1 MSWVWPD
8 HSILGHLM
16 RKLLIVF
23 LAFCFFSINYNIL
36 PVQAQAASEQVRIS
50 EITVSGN
57 RRVAV
62 GTVLSYL
69 PVQIGDVVSQG
80 ELSQSL
86 ERLFATNLFKDIKLD
101 LNGSVLIVTIVEN
114 PIINRVNI
122 EGNDVISDKKL
133 LEVIDVQPRR
143 IYNRQL
149 ALDSA
154 GKLLEVYQAGGRFAA
169 AVEPK
174 IIELDENRIDLV
186 FEVDEGPLIKINSIV
201 FSGNQK
207 FSDRA
212 LSQAIVS
219 REKRWW
225 AFLTPNDKFDEGRL
239 DYDVRLLRQ
248 YYLSRGYADINVS
261 RARGGLL
268 PDRSGFAITFLIDE
282 GVRYK
287 VSNISISSEIASV
300 DLDSLKSFMAFG
312 DDNWYDVR
320 RLEQGLL
327 DISNQLG
334 NLGYS
339 FVDVMPEIITDPTTG
354 MLDIVIKIGPARR
367 NYIERIEFVDN
378 TRTLDSV
385 IRRRFELVEGDAFNQ
400 LKLDRSVRNV
410 RNLGYFSKVDVEN
423 IRGSSADQT
432 ITRDT
437 VQEQSTG
444 DFSVGVGYSS
454 LDKTSLTL
462 GINERNFL
470 GTGRRASASISTSD
484 TRTDFIFGLTQ
495 PYLFDRDLTGSID
508 VFKAKSTAN
517 NTSANRTGFDL
528 GARFDAANDVYHRV
542 TYGISTSKITNTSTS
557 ATSVTGESGKSLLKS
572 AVGYTIG
579 KDTRDNRF
587 DPSEGFFVEI
597 AETFSGIGG
606 DVNFL
611 RSNLRGGYY
620 KPYLFKSLV
629 VGVKGRLGH
638 ISGLGDDVTQS
649 ERFFLGGRDV
659 RGFDS
664 NGIGPRDT
672 GSAGAVG
679 GNNIYSGS
687 LEIVSNLGLN
697 KDAGVRWTVFS
708 DFGSVWSTD
717 FPSGVTKPDEE
728 AMRSSLGFGILWNTV
743 IGPLSF
749 YWAKPLADQSHDNTK
764 TFQFSIGTRL

>member
-1 MSWVWPD
+1 
-8 HSILGHLM
+8 M
-16 RKLLIVF
+16 RKLSIAF
-23 LAFCFFSINYNIL
+23 IAFCIFSFYYNVM
-36 PVQAQAASEQVRIS
+36 PVQAQATTEQVRIS
-50 EITVSGN
+50 GIKVTGN
-57 RRVAV
+57 RRVAE

-80 ELSQSL
+80 GLSQSL
-86 ERLFATNLFKDIKLD
+86 ERLYATNLFKDIKLD
-101 LNGSVLIVTIVEN
+101 IDGSVLTVTIVEN

-122 EGNDVISDKKL
+122 EGNDVITDDRL

-143 IYNRQL
+143 VYNRQV
-149 ALDSA
+149 ALDA
-154 GKLLEVYQAGGRFAA
+154 AAKLLDVYRAGGRFAA
-169 AVEPK
+169 VVEPK
-174 IIELDENRIDLV
+174 IIELDENRVDLV

-201 FSGNQK
+201 FSGNQN

-225 AFLTPNDKFDEGRL
+225 AFLTPNDKYDEGRL

-287 VSNISISSEIASV
+287 VNNINMTSEIENI
-300 DLDSLKSFMAFG
+300 DLDSLKSLMAFG

-334 NLGYS
+334 AFGYA
-339 FVDVMPEIITDPTTG
+339 FVDVTPEIKTDPATG
-354 MLDIVIKIGPARR
+354 MLDIAVNIGQSRR
-367 NYIERIEFVDN
+367 NFVERIEFVDN

-385 IRRRFELVEGDAFNQ
+385 IRREFELVEGDAFNQ

-410 RNLGYFSKVDVEN
+410 RNLGYFSKVDVQN

-432 ITRDT
+432 ITRVT
-437 VQEQSTG
+437 VEEQSTG
-444 DFSVGVGYSS
+444 DFSIGVGYSS

-484 TRTDFIFGLTQ
+484 TQTDFVFGLSQ
-495 PYLFDRDLTGSID
+495 PYLFGRDLTGSID
-508 VFKAKSTAN
+508 VFKTKSSAN
-517 NTSANRTGFDL
+517 NTSTNRTGFDL
-528 GARFDAANDVYHRV
+528 GARFNAANDVYHRV
-542 TYGISTSKITNTSTS
+542 TYGISTSKITNTATS
-557 ATSVTGESGKSLLKS
+557 ATSVTGENGKSLLKS
-572 AVGYTIG
+572 AVSYTIG

-587 DPSEGFFVEI
+587 DPTEGFFTEI
-597 AETFSGIGG
+597 SETLSGVGG

-629 VGVKGRLGH
+629 FGVKGRLGH

-672 GSAGAVG
+672 GSGGAVG
-679 GNNIYSGS
+679 GNNIYSGTV
-687 LEIVSNLGLN
+687 EIVSNLGVT
-697 KDAGVRWTVFS
+697 KDAGLRWTVFS
-708 DFGSVWSTD
+708 DFGSVWATD
-717 FPSGVTKPDEE
+717 FPSGVTKPDEQ

-749 YWAKPLADQSHDNTK
+749 YWAKPLAEQSHDNTK

>member
-1 MSWVWPD
+1 
-8 HSILGHLM
+8 M
-16 RKLLIVF
+16 RKLSIAF
-23 LAFCFFSINYNIL
+23 IAFCIFSFYYNVM
-36 PVQAQAASEQVRIS
+36 PVQAQATTEQVRIS
-50 EITVSGN
+50 GIKVTGN
-57 RRVAV
+57 RRVAE

-80 ELSQSL
+80 GLSQSL
-86 ERLFATNLFKDIKLD
+86 ERLYATNLFKDIKLHID
-101 LNGSVLIVTIVEN
+101 GSVLTVTIVEN

-122 EGNDVISDKKL
+122 EGNDVITDERL

-143 IYNRQL
+143 VYNRQV
-149 ALDSA
+149 ALDA
-154 GKLLEVYQAGGRFAA
+154 AAKLLDVYRAGGRFAA
-169 AVEPK
+169 VVEPK
-174 IIELDENRIDLV
+174 IIELDENRVDLV

-201 FSGNQK
+201 FSGNQN

-225 AFLTPNDKFDEGRL
+225 AFLTPNDKYDEGRL

-287 VSNISISSEIASV
+287 VNNINMTSEIENI
-300 DLDSLKSFMAFG
+300 DLDSLKSLMAFG
-312 DDNWYDVR
+312 NDNWYDVR

-334 NLGYS
+334 AFGYA
-339 FVDVMPEIITDPTTG
+339 FVDVTPEIKTDHTTG
-354 MLDIVIKIGPARR
+354 ILDIAVNIGHSRR
-367 NYIERIEFVDN
+367 NFVERIEFVDN

-385 IRRRFELVEGDAFNQ
+385 IRREFELVEGDAFNQ

-410 RNLGYFSKVDVEN
+410 RNLGYFSKVDVQN

-432 ITRDT
+432 IARVT
-437 VQEQSTG
+437 VEEQSTG
-444 DFSVGVGYSS
+444 DFSIGVGYSS

-484 TRTDFIFGLTQ
+484 TQTDFVFGLTQ
-495 PYLFDRDLTGSID
+495 PYLFGRDLTGSID
-508 VFKAKSTAN
+508 VFKTKSSAN
-517 NTSANRTGFDL
+517 NTSTNRTGFDL
-528 GARFDAANDVYHRV
+528 GARFNAANDVYHRV

-557 ATSVTGESGKSLLKS
+557 ATSVTGENGKSLLKS
-572 AVGYTIG
+572 AVSYTIG

-587 DPSEGFFVEI
+587 DPTEGFFTEI
-597 AETFSGIGG
+597 SETLSGVGG

-629 VGVKGRLGH
+629 FGVKGRLGH

-672 GSAGAVG
+672 GSGGAVG
-679 GNNIYSGS
+679 GNNIYSGTV
-687 LEIVSNLGLN
+687 EIVSNLGVT
-697 KDAGVRWTVFS
+697 KDAGLRWTVFS
-708 DFGSVWSTD
+708 DFGSVWATD
-717 FPSGVTKPDEE
+717 FPSGVTKPDEQ

-749 YWAKPLADQSHDNTK
+749 YWAKPLAEQSHDNTK

>member
-1 MSWVWPD
+1 
-8 HSILGHLM
+8 M
-16 RKLLIVF
+16 RKLSI
-23 LAFCFFSINYNIL
+23 AFIALFIFSIYYNAL
-36 PVQAQAASEQVRIS
+36 PAHAQDATEQVRIS
-50 EITVSGN
+50 AIKVSGN
-57 RRVAV
+57 RRVAE

-80 ELSQSL
+80 GLSQSL

-101 LNGSVLIVTIVEN
+101 FDGSVLTVTIVEN

-122 EGNDVISDKKL
+122 EGNDVISDERL

-143 IYNRQL
+143 VYNRQL
-149 ALDSA
+149 ALDASA
-154 GKLLEVYQAGGRFAA
+154 KLLDVYRAGGRFAA
-169 AVEPK
+169 VVEPK
-174 IIELDENRIDLV
+174 IIELSDNRVDLV
-186 FEVDEGPLIKINSIV
+186 FEVDEGPLIKITSIV
-201 FSGNQK
+201 FSGNEN
-207 FSDRA
+207 FTDRA
-212 LSQAIVS
+212 LRQAIVS

-225 AFLTPNDKFDEGRL
+225 AFLTPDDKYDEGRL

-248 YYLSRGYADINVS
+248 YYLSRGYADINIS

-268 PDRSGFAITFLIDE
+268 PDRSGFVITFLIDE

-287 VSNISISSEIASV
+287 VNNIKVTSEIENI
-300 DLDSLKSFMAFG
+300 DLDALKNLMTFG
-312 DDNWYDVR
+312 DDSWYDVR

-334 NLGYS
+334 VFGYA
-339 FVDVMPEIITDPTTG
+339 FVDVTPEIKTDPATG
-354 MLDIVIKIGPARR
+354 MLDVAINIGQARR
-367 NYIERIEFVDN
+367 NFVERIEFVDN

-385 IRRRFELVEGDAFNQ
+385 IRREFELVEGDAFNQ

-410 RNLGYFSKVDVEN
+410 RNLGYFSKVDVQN

-432 ITRDT
+432 ITRVT
-437 VQEQSTG
+437 VEEQSTG
-444 DFSVGVGYSS
+444 DFSIGVGYSS

-484 TRTDFIFGLTQ
+484 TQTDFVLGLTQ
-495 PYLFDRDLTGSID
+495 PYLFGRDLTGSLD

-517 NTSANRTGFDL
+517 NTSTNRTGFDL
-528 GARFDAANDVYHRV
+528 GARFNAANDVYHRI
-542 TYGISTSKITNTSTS
+542 TYGISSSKISNTSTT
-557 ATSVTGESGKSLLKS
+557 ATSVTGENGKSLLKS

-579 KDTRDNRF
+579 RDTRDSRF
-587 DPSEGFFVEI
+587 DPTEGFFTEI
-597 AETFSGIGG
+597 SETFSGVGG

-629 VGVKGRLGH
+629 LGVKGRVGH

-659 RGFDS
+659 RGFDL

-672 GSAGAVG
+672 GSGGAVG
-679 GNNIYSGS
+679 GNNIYSGTI
-687 LEIVSNLGLN
+687 EVVSNLGVT

-708 DFGSVWSTD
+708 DFGSVWATD
-717 FPSGVTKPDEE
+717 FPSGVTKPDDET
-728 AMRSSLGFGILWNTV
+728 MRSSLGFGILWNTV

-749 YWAKPLADQSHDNTK
+749 YWAKPLAEQSHDNTK

>member
-1 MSWVWPD
+1 M
-8 HSILGHLM
+8 HKLSIA
-16 RKLLIVF
+16 LI
-23 LAFCFFSINYNIL
+23 AFFIFNLNYNVI
-36 PVQAQAASEQVRIS
+36 PVHAQAVTEQIRIS
-50 EITVSGN
+50 GIKVVGT
-57 RRVAV
+57 RRVAE

-80 ELSQSL
+80 GLNQSL

-101 LNGSVLIVTIVEN
+101 LDGSVLNVIIIEN

-122 EGNDVISDKKL
+122 EGNDVITDERL

-143 IYNRQL
+143 IYNRQV
-149 ALDSA
+149 ALDASA
-154 GKLLEVYQAGGRFAA
+154 KLLDVYRAGGRFAA
-169 AVEPK
+169 VVEPK
-174 IIELDENRIDLV
+174 IIELDENRVDLV

-201 FSGNQK
+201 FSGNQN

-212 LSQAIVS
+212 LRQAIAS
-219 REKRWW
+219 REQRWW
-225 AFLTPNDKFDEGRL
+225 AFLTPDDKYDEGRL

-248 YYLSRGYADINVS
+248 YYLSRGYADIDVS

-268 PDRSGFAITFLIDE
+268 PDRSGFAITFLIEE
-282 GVRYK
+282 GARYK
-287 VSNISISSEIASV
+287 VNKIDITSEIENI
-300 DLDSLKSFMAFG
+300 DLDSLKSLMTFG
-312 DDNWYDVR
+312 DDEWYDVR

-334 NLGYS
+334 AFGYA
-339 FVDVMPEIITDPTTG
+339 FVDVTPQIKTDASTG
-354 MLDIVIKIGPARR
+354 MLDITINIGQARR
-367 NYIERIEFVDN
+367 NFIERIEFVDN

-385 IRRRFELVEGDAFNQ
+385 IRREFELVEGDAFNQ

-410 RNLGYFSKVDVEN
+410 RNLGYFSKVDVQN
-423 IRGSSADQT
+423 IRGSSIDQT
-432 ITRDT
+432 VTRIT

-444 DFSVGVGYSS
+444 DFSIGVGYSS

-484 TRTDFIFGLTQ
+484 TQTDFVFGLTQ
-495 PYLFDRDLTGSID
+495 PYLFGRDLTGSID
-508 VFKAKSTAN
+508 VFRAKSTAN
-517 NTSANRTGFDL
+517 NTTANRTGFDL
-528 GARFDAANDVYHRV
+528 GARFEAADDVYHRV

-557 ATSVTGESGKSLLKS
+557 ATSVTGENGKSLLKS
-572 AVGYTIG
+572 AVSYTIG
-579 KDTRDNRF
+579 RDTRDNRF
-587 DPSEGFFVEI
+587 DPTEGFFTEI
-597 AETFSGIGG
+597 SETFSGVGG

-629 VGVKGRLGH
+629 LGVKGRLGH

-672 GSAGAVG
+672 GSSSAVG
-679 GNNIYSGS
+679 GNKIYSGTV
-687 LEIVSNLGLN
+687 EIVSNLGVT
-697 KDAGVRWTVFS
+697 KDAGLRWTVFS
-708 DFGSVWSTD
+708 DFGSVWATD
-717 FPSGVTKPDEE
+717 FPSGVTKPDEK
-728 AMRSSLGFGILWNTV
+728 AMRSSLGLGILWNTV

-749 YWAKPLADQSHDNTK
+749 YWAKPLAEQSHDNTK

>member
-1 MSWVWPD
+1 MRNL
-8 HSILGHLM
+8 SIAF
-16 RKLLIVF
+16 I
-23 LAFCFFSINYNIL
+23 AFCIVSIYYNVM
-36 PVQAQAASEQVRIS
+36 PVQAQATTEQVRIS
-50 EITVSGN
+50 GIKVTGN
-57 RRVAV
+57 RRVAE

-80 ELSQSL
+80 GLSQSL
-86 ERLFATNLFKDIKLD
+86 ERLYATNLFKDIKLD
-101 LNGSVLIVTIVEN
+101 IDGSVLTVTIVEN

-122 EGNDVISDKKL
+122 EGNDVITDERL

-143 IYNRQL
+143 VYNRQV
-149 ALDSA
+149 ALDA
-154 GKLLEVYQAGGRFAA
+154 AAKLLDVYRAGGRFAA
-169 AVEPK
+169 VVEPK
-174 IIELDENRIDLV
+174 IIELDENRVDLV

-201 FSGNQK
+201 FSGNQN

-225 AFLTPNDKFDEGRL
+225 AFLTPNDKYDEGRL

-287 VSNISISSEIASV
+287 VNNINMTSEIENI
-300 DLDSLKSFMAFG
+300 DLDSLKSLMAFG
-312 DDNWYDVR
+312 NDNWYDVR

-334 NLGYS
+334 AFGYA
-339 FVDVMPEIITDPTTG
+339 FVDVTPEIKTDPATG
-354 MLDIVIKIGPARR
+354 MLDIAVNIGQSRR
-367 NYIERIEFVDN
+367 NFVERIEFVDN

-385 IRRRFELVEGDAFNQ
+385 IRREFELVEGDAFNQ

-410 RNLGYFSKVDVEN
+410 RNLGYFSKVDVQN

-432 ITRDT
+432 ITRVT
-437 VQEQSTG
+437 VEEQSTG
-444 DFSVGVGYSS
+444 DFSIGVGYSS

-484 TRTDFIFGLTQ
+484 TQTDFVFGLTQ
-495 PYLFDRDLTGSID
+495 PYLFGRDLTGSID
-508 VFKAKSTAN
+508 VFKTKSSAN
-517 NTSANRTGFDL
+517 NTSTNRTGFDL
-528 GARFDAANDVYHRV
+528 GARFNAANDVYHRV

-557 ATSVTGESGKSLLKS
+557 ATSVTGENGKSLLKS
-572 AVGYTIG
+572 AVSYTIG

-587 DPSEGFFVEI
+587 DPTEGFFTEI
-597 AETFSGIGG
+597 SETLSGVGG

-611 RSNLRGGYY
+611 RSNFRGGYY

-629 VGVKGRLGH
+629 FGVKGRLGH

-649 ERFFLGGRDV
+649 ERFFLGGRNV

-672 GSAGAVG
+672 GSGGAVG
-679 GNNIYSGS
+679 GNNIYSGTV
-687 LEIVSNLGLN
+687 EIVSNLGVT
-697 KDAGVRWTVFS
+697 KDAGLRWTVFS
-708 DFGSVWSTD
+708 DFGSVWATD
-717 FPSGVTKPDEE
+717 FPSGVTKPDEQ

-749 YWAKPLADQSHDNTK
+749 YWAKPLAEQSHDNTK

>member
-1 MSWVWPD
+1 
-8 HSILGHLM
+8 M
-16 RKLLIVF
+16 RKLSIAF
-23 LAFCFFSINYNIL
+23 IAFCIFSFYYNL
-36 PVQAQAASEQVRIS
+36 MPVQALATTEQVRIS
-50 EITVSGN
+50 GIKVTGN
-57 RRVAV
+57 RRVAE

-80 ELSQSL
+80 GLSQSL
-86 ERLFATNLFKDIKLD
+86 ERLYATNLFKDIKLD
-101 LNGSVLIVTIVEN
+101 IDGSVLTVTIVEN

-122 EGNDVISDKKL
+122 EGNDVITDDRL

-143 IYNRQL
+143 VYNRQV
-149 ALDSA
+149 ALDA
-154 GKLLEVYQAGGRFAA
+154 AAKLLDVYRAGGRFAA
-169 AVEPK
+169 VVEPK
-174 IIELDENRIDLV
+174 IIELDENRVDLV

-201 FSGNQK
+201 FSGNQN

-225 AFLTPNDKFDEGRL
+225 AFLTPNDKYDEGRL

-268 PDRSGFAITFLIDE
+268 PDHSGFAITFLIDE

-287 VSNISISSEIASV
+287 VNNINMTSEIENI
-300 DLDSLKSFMAFG
+300 DLDSLKSLMAFG
-312 DDNWYDVR
+312 NDNWYDVR

-334 NLGYS
+334 AFGYA
-339 FVDVMPEIITDPTTG
+339 FVDVTPEIKTDPATG
-354 MLDIVIKIGPARR
+354 MLDIAVSIGQSRQ
-367 NYIERIEFVDN
+367 NFVERIEFVDN

-385 IRRRFELVEGDAFNQ
+385 IRREFELVEGDAFNQ

-410 RNLGYFSKVDVEN
+410 RNLGYFSKVDVQN

-432 ITRDT
+432 ITRVT
-437 VQEQSTG
+437 VEEQSTG
-444 DFSVGVGYSS
+444 DFSIGVGYSS

-484 TRTDFIFGLTQ
+484 TQTDFVFGLSQ
-495 PYLFDRDLTGSID
+495 PYLFGRDLTGSID
-508 VFKAKSTAN
+508 VFKTKSSAN
-517 NTSANRTGFDL
+517 NTSTNRTGFDL
-528 GARFDAANDVYHRV
+528 GARFNAANDVYHRV

-557 ATSVTGESGKSLLKS
+557 ATSVTGENGKSLLKS
-572 AVGYTIG
+572 AVSYTIG

-587 DPSEGFFVEI
+587 DPTEGFFTEI
-597 AETFSGIGG
+597 SETLSGVGG

-611 RSNLRGGYY
+611 RSNFRGGYY

-629 VGVKGRLGH
+629 FGVKGRLGH

-649 ERFFLGGRDV
+649 ERFFLGGRDI

-672 GSAGAVG
+672 GSGGAVG
-679 GNNIYSGS
+679 GNNIYSGTV
-687 LEIVSNLGLN
+687 EIVSNLGVT
-697 KDAGVRWTVFS
+697 KDAGLRWTVFS
-708 DFGSVWSTD
+708 DFGSVWATD
-717 FPSGVTKPDEE
+717 FPSGVTKPDEQ

-749 YWAKPLADQSHDNTK
+749 YWAKPLAEQSHDNTK

>member
-1 MSWVWPD
+1 MRNL
-8 HSILGHLM
+8 SIAF
-16 RKLLIVF
+16 I
-23 LAFCFFSINYNIL
+23 AFCIFSFYYSL
-36 PVQAQAASEQVRIS
+36 MPVQAQATTEQVRIS
-50 EITVSGN
+50 GIKVTGN
-57 RRVAV
+57 RRVAE

-80 ELSQSL
+80 GLSQSL
-86 ERLFATNLFKDIKLD
+86 ERLYATNLFKDIKLD
-101 LNGSVLIVTIVEN
+101 IDGSVLTVTIVEN

-122 EGNDVISDKKL
+122 EGNDVITDERL

-143 IYNRQL
+143 VYNRQV
-149 ALDSA
+149 ALDA
-154 GKLLEVYQAGGRFAA
+154 AAKLLDVYRAGGRFAA
-169 AVEPK
+169 VVEPK
-174 IIELDENRIDLV
+174 IIELDENRVDLV
-186 FEVDEGPLIKINSIV
+186 FEVDEGPLIKISSIV
-201 FSGNQK
+201 FSGNQN

-225 AFLTPNDKFDEGRL
+225 AFLTPNDKYDEGRL

-287 VSNISISSEIASV
+287 VNNINMTSEIENI
-300 DLDSLKSFMAFG
+300 DLDSLKSLMAFG
-312 DDNWYDVR
+312 NDNWYDVR

-334 NLGYS
+334 AFGYA
-339 FVDVMPEIITDPTTG
+339 FVDVTPEIKTDPATG
-354 MLDIVIKIGPARR
+354 MLDIAVNIGQSRR
-367 NYIERIEFVDN
+367 NFVERIEFVDN

-385 IRRRFELVEGDAFNQ
+385 IRREFELVEGDAFNQ

-410 RNLGYFSKVDVEN
+410 RNLGYFSKVDVQN

-432 ITRDT
+432 ITRVT
-437 VQEQSTG
+437 VEEQSTG
-444 DFSVGVGYSS
+444 DLSIGVGYSS

-484 TRTDFIFGLTQ
+484 TQTDFVFGLTQ
-495 PYLFDRDLTGSID
+495 PYLFGRDLTGSID
-508 VFKAKSTAN
+508 VFKTKSSAN
-517 NTSANRTGFDL
+517 NTSTNRTGFDL
-528 GARFDAANDVYHRV
+528 GARFNAANDVYHRV

-557 ATSVTGESGKSLLKS
+557 ATSVTGENGKSLLKS
-572 AVGYTIG
+572 AVSYTIG
-579 KDTRDNRF
+579 KDKRDNRF
-587 DPSEGFFVEI
+587 DPTEGFFTEI
-597 AETFSGIGG
+597 SETLSGVGG

-611 RSNLRGGYY
+611 RSNFRGGYY

-629 VGVKGRLGH
+629 FGVKGRLGH

-672 GSAGAVG
+672 GSGGAVG
-679 GNNIYSGS
+679 GNNIYSGTV
-687 LEIVSNLGLN
+687 EIVSNLGVT
-697 KDAGVRWTVFS
+697 KDAGLRWTVFS
-708 DFGSVWSTD
+708 DFGSVWATD
-717 FPSGVTKPDEE
+717 FPSGVTKPDEQ

-749 YWAKPLADQSHDNTK
+749 YWAKPLAEQSHDNTK

>member
-1 MSWVWPD
+1 MRNL
-8 HSILGHLM
+8 SIAF
-16 RKLLIVF
+16 I
-23 LAFCFFSINYNIL
+23 AFCILSFYYNVM
-36 PVQAQAASEQVRIS
+36 PVQAQATTEQVRIS
-50 EITVSGN
+50 GIKVTGN
-57 RRVAV
+57 RRVAE

-80 ELSQSL
+80 GLSQSL
-86 ERLFATNLFKDIKLD
+86 ERLYATNLFKDIKLD
-101 LNGSVLIVTIVEN
+101 IDGSVLTVTIVEN

-122 EGNDVISDKKL
+122 EGNDVITDERL

-143 IYNRQL
+143 VYNRQV
-149 ALDSA
+149 ALDA
-154 GKLLEVYQAGGRFAA
+154 AAKLLDVYRAGGRFAA
-169 AVEPK
+169 VVEPK
-174 IIELDENRIDLV
+174 IIELDENRVDLV
-186 FEVDEGPLIKINSIV
+186 FEIDEGPLIKINSIV
-201 FSGNQK
+201 FSGNQN

-225 AFLTPNDKFDEGRL
+225 AFLTPNDKYDEGRL

-287 VSNISISSEIASV
+287 VNNINMTSEIENI
-300 DLDSLKSFMAFG
+300 DLDSLKSLMAFG
-312 DDNWYDVR
+312 NDNWYDVR

-334 NLGYS
+334 AFGYA
-339 FVDVMPEIITDPTTG
+339 FVDVTPEIKTDPATG
-354 MLDIVIKIGPARR
+354 MLDIAVNIGQSRR
-367 NYIERIEFVDN
+367 NFVERIEFVDN

-385 IRRRFELVEGDAFNQ
+385 IRREFELVEGDAFNQ

-410 RNLGYFSKVDVEN
+410 RNLGYFSKVDVQN

-432 ITRDT
+432 ITRVT
-437 VQEQSTG
+437 VEEQSTG
-444 DFSVGVGYSS
+444 DFSIGVGYSS

-484 TRTDFIFGLTQ
+484 TQTDFVFGLTQ
-495 PYLFDRDLTGSID
+495 PYLFGRDLTGNID
-508 VFKAKSTAN
+508 VFKTKSSAN
-517 NTSANRTGFDL
+517 NTSTNRTGFDL
-528 GARFDAANDVYHRV
+528 GARFNAANDVYHRV

-557 ATSVTGESGKSLLKS
+557 ATSVTGENGKSLLKS
-572 AVGYTIG
+572 AVSYTIG

-587 DPSEGFFVEI
+587 DPTEGFFTEI
-597 AETFSGIGG
+597 SETLSGVGG

-611 RSNLRGGYY
+611 RSNFRGGYY

-629 VGVKGRLGH
+629 FGVKGRLGH

-672 GSAGAVG
+672 GSGGAVG
-679 GNNIYSGS
+679 GNNIYSGTV
-687 LEIVSNLGLN
+687 EIVSNLGVT
-697 KDAGVRWTVFS
+697 KDAGLRWTVFS
-708 DFGSVWSTD
+708 DFGSVWATD

-749 YWAKPLADQSHDNTK
+749 YWAKPLAEQSHDNTK

>member
-1 MSWVWPD
+1 MRNL
-8 HSILGHLM
+8 SI
-16 RKLLIVF
+16 
-23 LAFCFFSINYNIL
+23 AFIASCIFSFYYNVM
-36 PVQAQAASEQVRIS
+36 PVQAQATTEQVRIS
-50 EITVSGN
+50 GIKVTGN
-57 RRVAV
+57 RRVAE

-80 ELSQSL
+80 GLSQSL
-86 ERLFATNLFKDIKLD
+86 ERLYATNLFKDIKLD
-101 LNGSVLIVTIVEN
+101 IDGSVLTVTIVEN

-122 EGNDVISDKKL
+122 EGNDVITDERL

-143 IYNRQL
+143 VYNRQV
-149 ALDSA
+149 ALDA
-154 GKLLEVYQAGGRFAA
+154 AAKLLDVYRAGGRFAA
-169 AVEPK
+169 VVEPK
-174 IIELDENRIDLV
+174 IIELDENRVDLV

-201 FSGNQK
+201 FSGNQN

-225 AFLTPNDKFDEGRL
+225 AFLTPNDKYDEGRL

-287 VSNISISSEIASV
+287 VNNINMTSEIENI
-300 DLDSLKSFMAFG
+300 DLDSLKSLMAFG
-312 DDNWYDVR
+312 NDNWYDVR

-334 NLGYS
+334 AFGYA
-339 FVDVMPEIITDPTTG
+339 FVDVTPEIKTDPATG
-354 MLDIVIKIGPARR
+354 MLDIAVNIGQSRR
-367 NYIERIEFVDN
+367 NFVERIEFVDN

-385 IRRRFELVEGDAFNQ
+385 IRREFELVEGDAFNQ

-410 RNLGYFSKVDVEN
+410 RNLGYFSKVDVQN

-432 ITRDT
+432 ITRVT
-437 VQEQSTG
+437 VEEQSTG
-444 DFSVGVGYSS
+444 DFSIGVGYSS

-484 TRTDFIFGLTQ
+484 TQTDFVFGLTQ
-495 PYLFDRDLTGSID
+495 PYLFGRDLTGSID
-508 VFKAKSTAN
+508 VFKTKSSAN
-517 NTSANRTGFDL
+517 NTSTNRTGFDL
-528 GARFDAANDVYHRV
+528 GARFNAANDVYHRV

-557 ATSVTGESGKSLLKS
+557 ATSVTGENGKSLLKS
-572 AVGYTIG
+572 AVSYTIG

-587 DPSEGFFVEI
+587 DPTEGFFTEI
-597 AETFSGIGG
+597 SETLSGVGG

-611 RSNLRGGYY
+611 RSNFRGGYY

-629 VGVKGRLGH
+629 FGVKGRLGH

-672 GSAGAVG
+672 GSGGAVG
-679 GNNIYSGS
+679 GNNIYSGTV
-687 LEIVSNLGLN
+687 EIVSNLGVT
-697 KDAGVRWTVFS
+697 KDAGLRWTVFS
-708 DFGSVWSTD
+708 DFGSVWATD
-717 FPSGVTKPDEE
+717 FPSGVTKPDEQ

-749 YWAKPLADQSHDNTK
+749 YWAKPLAEQSHDNTK

>member
-1 MSWVWPD
+1 
-8 HSILGHLM
+8 M
-16 RKLLIVF
+16 RKLSIAF
-23 LAFCFFSINYNIL
+23 IAFCIFSIYYNVM
-36 PVQAQAASEQVRIS
+36 PVQAQATTEQVRITG
-50 EITVSGN
+50 INVTGN
-57 RRVAV
+57 RRVAE

-80 ELSQSL
+80 GLSQSL

-101 LNGSVLIVTIVEN
+101 LDGSVLTVTIVEN

-122 EGNDVISDKKL
+122 EGNDVITDERL
-133 LEVIDVQPRR
+133 LEIIDLQPRR
-143 IYNRQL
+143 IYNRQV
-149 ALDSA
+149 ALDA
-154 GKLLEVYQAGGRFAA
+154 AAKLLDVYRASGRFAA
-169 AVEPK
+169 VVEPK
-174 IIELDENRIDLV
+174 IIELDENRVDLV

-201 FSGNQK
+201 FSGNQN

-212 LSQAIVS
+212 LGQAIVS
-219 REKRWW
+219 REQRWW
-225 AFLTPNDKFDEGRL
+225 AFLTPNDKYDEGRL

-287 VSNISISSEIASV
+287 VNNIDMTSEIENI
-300 DLDSLKSFMAFG
+300 DLGSLKSLMTFG

-334 NLGYS
+334 VFGYA
-339 FVDVMPEIITDPTTG
+339 FVDVTPEIKTDPATG
-354 MLDIVIKIGPARR
+354 TLDIAITIGQARR
-367 NYIERIEFVDN
+367 NFVERIEFIDN
-378 TRTLDSV
+378 TRTLDNV
-385 IRRRFELVEGDAFNQ
+385 IRREFELVEGDAFNQ

-410 RNLGYFSKVDVEN
+410 RNLGYFSKVDVQN
-423 IRGSSADQT
+423 IRGSDADQT
-432 ITRDT
+432 ITRVT
-437 VQEQSTG
+437 VEEQSTG
-444 DFSVGVGYSS
+444 DFSIGVGYSS

-484 TRTDFIFGLTQ
+484 TQTDFVFGLTQ
-495 PYLFDRDLTGSID
+495 PYLFGQDLTGSID
-508 VFKAKSTAN
+508 VFKNKSTAN
-517 NTSANRTGFDL
+517 NTSANRTGVDL
-528 GARFDAANDVYHRV
+528 GARFNAANDVYHSV

-557 ATSVTGESGKSLLKS
+557 ATSVTGENGKSLLKS
-572 AVGYTIG
+572 AVSYTIG
-579 KDTRDNRF
+579 RDTRDSRF
-587 DPSEGFFVEI
+587 DPTEGFFTEI
-597 AETFSGIGG
+597 SETFSGVGG

-629 VGVKGRLGH
+629 LGVKGRVGH

-672 GSAGAVG
+672 GSGGAVG
-679 GNNIYSGS
+679 GNNIYSGTV
-687 LEIVSNLGLN
+687 EVVSNLGVT

-708 DFGSVWSTD
+708 DFGSVWATD
-717 FPSGVTKPDEE
+717 FPSGVTKPDDKT
-728 AMRSSLGFGILWNTV
+728 MRSSLGFGILWNTV

-749 YWAKPLADQSHDNTK
+749 YWAKPLTEQSHDNTK
-764 TFQFSIGTRL
+764 TFLFSIGTRL

>member
-1 MSWVWPD
+1 
-8 HSILGHLM
+8 M
-16 RKLLIVF
+16 RKLSIAF
-23 LAFCFFSINYNIL
+23 IAFCIFSFYYNVM
-36 PVQAQAASEQVRIS
+36 PVQAQATTEQVRIS
-50 EITVSGN
+50 GIKVTGN
-57 RRVAV
+57 RRVAE

-80 ELSQSL
+80 GLSQSL
-86 ERLFATNLFKDIKLD
+86 ERLYATNLFKDIKLD
-101 LNGSVLIVTIVEN
+101 IDGSVLTVTIVEN

-122 EGNDVISDKKL
+122 EGNDVITDDRL

-143 IYNRQL
+143 VYNRQV
-149 ALDSA
+149 ALDA
-154 GKLLEVYQAGGRFAA
+154 AAKLLDVYRAGGRFAA
-169 AVEPK
+169 VVEPK
-174 IIELDENRIDLV
+174 IIELDENRVDLV

-201 FSGNQK
+201 FSGNQN

-212 LSQAIVS
+212 LGQAIVS
-219 REKRWW
+219 REQRWW
-225 AFLTPNDKFDEGRL
+225 AFLTPNDKYDEGRL

-287 VSNISISSEIASV
+287 VNNINMTSEIENI
-300 DLDSLKSFMAFG
+300 DLDSLKSLMAFG
-312 DDNWYDVR
+312 NDNWYDVR

-334 NLGYS
+334 AFGYA
-339 FVDVMPEIITDPTTG
+339 FVDVTPEIETDPATG
-354 MLDIVIKIGPARR
+354 MLDIAVNIGQSRR
-367 NYIERIEFVDN
+367 NFVERIEFVDN

-385 IRRRFELVEGDAFNQ
+385 IRREFELVEGDAFNQ

-410 RNLGYFSKVDVEN
+410 RNLGYFSKVDVQN

-432 ITRDT
+432 ITRVT
-437 VQEQSTG
+437 VEEQSTG
-444 DFSVGVGYSS
+444 DFSIGVGYSS

-484 TRTDFIFGLTQ
+484 TQTDFVFGLTQ
-495 PYLFDRDLTGSID
+495 PYLFGRDLTGSID
-508 VFKAKSTAN
+508 VFKTKSSAN
-517 NTSANRTGFDL
+517 NTSTNRTGFDL
-528 GARFDAANDVYHRV
+528 GARFNAANDVYHRV

-557 ATSVTGESGKSLLKS
+557 ATSVTGENGKSLLKS
-572 AVGYTIG
+572 AVSYTIG

-587 DPSEGFFVEI
+587 DPTEGFFTEI
-597 AETFSGIGG
+597 SETLSGVGG

-611 RSNLRGGYY
+611 RSNFRGGYY

-629 VGVKGRLGH
+629 FGVKGRLGH

-672 GSAGAVG
+672 GSGGAVG
-679 GNNIYSGS
+679 GNNIYSGTV
-687 LEIVSNLGLN
+687 EIVSNLGVT
-697 KDAGVRWTVFS
+697 KDAGLRWTVFS
-708 DFGSVWSTD
+708 DFGSVWATD
-717 FPSGVTKPDEE
+717 FPSGVTKPDEQ

-749 YWAKPLADQSHDNTK
+749 YWAKPLAEQSHDNTK

>member
-1 MSWVWPD
+1 
-8 HSILGHLM
+8 M
-16 RKLLIVF
+16 RKLSIAF
-23 LAFCFFSINYNIL
+23 IAFCIFSFYYNVM
-36 PVQAQAASEQVRIS
+36 PVQAQATTEQVRIS
-50 EITVSGN
+50 GIKVTGN
-57 RRVAV
+57 RRVAE

-80 ELSQSL
+80 GLSQSL
-86 ERLFATNLFKDIKLD
+86 ERLYATNLFKDIKLD
-101 LNGSVLIVTIVEN
+101 IDGSVLTVTIVEN

-122 EGNDVISDKKL
+122 EGNDVITDDRL

-143 IYNRQL
+143 VYNRQV
-149 ALDSA
+149 ALDA
-154 GKLLEVYQAGGRFAA
+154 AAKLLDVYRAGGRFAA
-169 AVEPK
+169 VVEPK
-174 IIELDENRIDLV
+174 IIELDENRVDLV

-201 FSGNQK
+201 FSGNQN

-225 AFLTPNDKFDEGRL
+225 AFLTPNDKYDEGRL

-287 VSNISISSEIASV
+287 VNNINMTSEIENI
-300 DLDSLKSFMAFG
+300 DLDSLKSLMAFG
-312 DDNWYDVR
+312 NDNWYDVR

-334 NLGYS
+334 AFGYA
-339 FVDVMPEIITDPTTG
+339 FVDVTPEIKTDPATG
-354 MLDIVIKIGPARR
+354 MLDIAVNIGQSRR
-367 NYIERIEFVDN
+367 NFVERIEFVDN

-385 IRRRFELVEGDAFNQ
+385 IRREFELVEGDAFNQ

-410 RNLGYFSKVDVEN
+410 RNLGYFSKVDVQN

-432 ITRDT
+432 ITRVT
-437 VQEQSTG
+437 VEEQSTG
-444 DFSVGVGYSS
+444 DFSIGVGYSS

-484 TRTDFIFGLTQ
+484 TQTDFVFGLTQ
-495 PYLFDRDLTGSID
+495 PYLFGRDLTGSID
-508 VFKAKSTAN
+508 VFKTKSSAN
-517 NTSANRTGFDL
+517 NTSTNRTGFDL
-528 GARFDAANDVYHRV
+528 GARFNAANDVYHRV
-542 TYGISTSKITNTSTS
+542 TYGISTSKITNTATT
-557 ATSVTGESGKSLLKS
+557 ATSVTGENGKSPLKS
-572 AVGYTIG
+572 AVSYTIG

-587 DPSEGFFVEI
+587 DPTEGFFTEI
-597 AETFSGIGG
+597 SETLSGVGG

-611 RSNLRGGYY
+611 RSNFRGGYY

-629 VGVKGRLGH
+629 FGVKGRLGH

-672 GSAGAVG
+672 GSGGAVG
-679 GNNIYSGS
+679 GNNIYSGTV
-687 LEIVSNLGLN
+687 EIVSNLGVT
-697 KDAGVRWTVFS
+697 KDAGLRWTVFS
-708 DFGSVWSTD
+708 DFGSVWATD
-717 FPSGVTKPDEE
+717 FPSGVKKPDEQ

-749 YWAKPLADQSHDNTK
+749 YWAKPLAEQSHDNTK

>member
-1 MSWVWPD
+1 MRNL
-8 HSILGHLM
+8 SIAF
-16 RKLLIVF
+16 I
-23 LAFCFFSINYNIL
+23 AFCIFSIYYNVM
-36 PVQAQAASEQVRIS
+36 PVQAQAATEQVRIS
-50 EITVSGN
+50 GIKVTGN
-57 RRVAV
+57 RRVAE

-80 ELSQSL
+80 GLSQSL
-86 ERLFATNLFKDIKLD
+86 ERLYATNLFKDIKLD
-101 LNGSVLIVTIVEN
+101 IDGSVLTVTIVEN

-122 EGNDVISDKKL
+122 EGNDVITDERL

-143 IYNRQL
+143 VYNRQV
-149 ALDSA
+149 ALDA
-154 GKLLEVYQAGGRFAA
+154 AAKLLDVYRAGGRFAA
-169 AVEPK
+169 VVEPK
-174 IIELDENRIDLV
+174 IIELDENRVDLV

-201 FSGNQK
+201 FSGNQN

-225 AFLTPNDKFDEGRL
+225 AFLTPNDKYDEGRL

-287 VSNISISSEIASV
+287 VNNINMTSEIENI
-300 DLDSLKSFMAFG
+300 DLDSLKSLMAFG
-312 DDNWYDVR
+312 NDNWYDVR

-334 NLGYS
+334 AFGYA
-339 FVDVMPEIITDPTTG
+339 FVDVTPEIKTDPATG
-354 MLDIVIKIGPARR
+354 MLDIAVNIGQSRR
-367 NYIERIEFVDN
+367 NFVERIEFVDN

-385 IRRRFELVEGDAFNQ
+385 IRREFELVEGDAFNQ

-410 RNLGYFSKVDVEN
+410 RNLGYFSKVDVQN

-432 ITRDT
+432 ITRVT
-437 VQEQSTG
+437 VEEQSTG
-444 DFSVGVGYSS
+444 DFSIGVGYSS

-484 TRTDFIFGLTQ
+484 TQTDFVFGLTQ
-495 PYLFDRDLTGSID
+495 PYLFGRDLTGSID
-508 VFKAKSTAN
+508 VFKTKSSAN
-517 NTSANRTGFDL
+517 NTSTNRTGFDL
-528 GARFDAANDVYHRV
+528 GARFNAANDVYHRV
-542 TYGISTSKITNTSTS
+542 TYGISTSKITNTATS
-557 ATSVTGESGKSLLKS
+557 ATSVTGENGKSLLKS
-572 AVGYTIG
+572 AVSYTIG

-587 DPSEGFFVEI
+587 DPTEGFFTEI
-597 AETFSGIGG
+597 SETLSGVGG

-611 RSNLRGGYY
+611 RSNFRGGYY

-629 VGVKGRLGH
+629 FGVKGRLGH

-672 GSAGAVG
+672 GSGGAVG
-679 GNNIYSGS
+679 GNNIYSGTV
-687 LEIVSNLGLN
+687 EIVSNLGVT
-697 KDAGVRWTVFS
+697 KDAGLRWTVFS
-708 DFGSVWSTD
+708 DFGSVWATD
-717 FPSGVTKPDEE
+717 FPSGVTKPDEQ

-749 YWAKPLADQSHDNTK
+749 YWAKPLAEQSHDNTK

>member
-1 MSWVWPD
+1 MRNL
-8 HSILGHLM
+8 SIAF
-16 RKLLIVF
+16 I
-23 LAFCFFSINYNIL
+23 AFCIFSIYYNVM
-36 PVQAQAASEQVRIS
+36 PVQAQATTEQVRIS
-50 EITVSGN
+50 GIKVTGN
-57 RRVAV
+57 RRVAE

-80 ELSQSL
+80 GLSQSL
-86 ERLFATNLFKDIKLD
+86 ERLYATNLFKDIKLD
-101 LNGSVLIVTIVEN
+101 IDGSVLTVTIVEN

-122 EGNDVISDKKL
+122 EGNDVITDERL

-143 IYNRQL
+143 VYNRQV
-149 ALDSA
+149 ALDA
-154 GKLLEVYQAGGRFAA
+154 AAKLLDVYRAGGRFAA
-169 AVEPK
+169 VVEPK
-174 IIELDENRIDLV
+174 IIELDENRVDLV

-201 FSGNQK
+201 FSGNQN

-225 AFLTPNDKFDEGRL
+225 AFLTPNDKYDEGRL

-287 VSNISISSEIASV
+287 VNNINMTSEIENI
-300 DLDSLKSFMAFG
+300 DLDSLKSLMAFG
-312 DDNWYDVR
+312 NDNWYDVR

-334 NLGYS
+334 AFGYA
-339 FVDVMPEIITDPTTG
+339 FVDVTPEIKTDPATG
-354 MLDIVIKIGPARR
+354 MLDIAVNIGQSRR
-367 NYIERIEFVDN
+367 NFVERIEFVDN

-385 IRRRFELVEGDAFNQ
+385 IRREFELVEGDAFNQ

-410 RNLGYFSKVDVEN
+410 RNLGYFSKVDVQN

-432 ITRDT
+432 ITRVT
-437 VQEQSTG
+437 VEEQSTG
-444 DFSVGVGYSS
+444 DFSIGVGYSS

-484 TRTDFIFGLTQ
+484 TQTDFVFGLTQ
-495 PYLFDRDLTGSID
+495 PYLFGRDLTGSIE
-508 VFKAKSTAN
+508 VFKTKSSAN
-517 NTSANRTGFDL
+517 NTSTNRTGFDL
-528 GARFDAANDVYHRV
+528 GARFNAANDVYHRV

-557 ATSVTGESGKSLLKS
+557 ATSVTGENGKSLLKS
-572 AVGYTIG
+572 AVSYTIG

-587 DPSEGFFVEI
+587 DPTEGFFTEI
-597 AETFSGIGG
+597 SETLSGVGG

-611 RSNLRGGYY
+611 RSNFRGGYY

-629 VGVKGRLGH
+629 FGVKGRLGH

-672 GSAGAVG
+672 GSGGAVG
-679 GNNIYSGS
+679 GNNIYSGTV
-687 LEIVSNLGLN
+687 EIVSNLGVT
-697 KDAGVRWTVFS
+697 KDAGLRWTVFS
-708 DFGSVWSTD
+708 DFGSVWATD
-717 FPSGVTKPDEE
+717 FPSGVTKPDEQ

-749 YWAKPLADQSHDNTK
+749 YWAKPLAEQSHDNTK

>member
-1 MSWVWPD
+1 
-8 HSILGHLM
+8 M
-16 RKLLIVF
+16 RKLSIAF
-23 LAFCFFSINYNIL
+23 IAFCIFSFYYNVIL
-36 PVQAQAASEQVRIS
+36 VQAQAATEQVRIS
-50 EITVSGN
+50 GIKVTGN
-57 RRVAV
+57 RRVAE

-80 ELSQSL
+80 GLSQSL
-86 ERLFATNLFKDIKLD
+86 ERLYATNLFKDIKLD
-101 LNGSVLIVTIVEN
+101 IDGSVLTVTIVEN

-122 EGNDVISDKKL
+122 EGNDVITDDRL

-143 IYNRQL
+143 VYNRQV
-149 ALDSA
+149 ALDA
-154 GKLLEVYQAGGRFAA
+154 AAKLLDVYRAGGRFAA
-169 AVEPK
+169 VVEPK
-174 IIELDENRIDLV
+174 IIELDENRVDLV

-201 FSGNQK
+201 FSGNQN

-225 AFLTPNDKFDEGRL
+225 AFLTPNDKYDEGRL

-287 VSNISISSEIASV
+287 VNNINMTSEIENI
-300 DLDSLKSFMAFG
+300 DLDSLKSLMAFG
-312 DDNWYDVR
+312 NDNWYDVR

-334 NLGYS
+334 AFGYA
-339 FVDVMPEIITDPTTG
+339 FVDVTPEIETDPATG
-354 MLDIVIKIGPARR
+354 MLDIAVNIGQSRR
-367 NYIERIEFVDN
+367 NFVERIEFVDN

-385 IRRRFELVEGDAFNQ
+385 IRREFELVEGDAFNQ

-410 RNLGYFSKVDVEN
+410 RNLGYFSKVDVQN

-432 ITRDT
+432 ITRVT
-437 VQEQSTG
+437 VEEQSTG
-444 DFSVGVGYSS
+444 DFSIGVGYSS

-484 TRTDFIFGLTQ
+484 TQTDFVFGLTQ
-495 PYLFDRDLTGSID
+495 PYLFGRDLTGSID
-508 VFKAKSTAN
+508 VFKTKSSAN
-517 NTSANRTGFDL
+517 NTSTNRTGFDL
-528 GARFDAANDVYHRV
+528 GARFNAANDVYHRV

-557 ATSVTGESGKSLLKS
+557 ATSVTGENGKSLLKS
-572 AVGYTIG
+572 AVSYTIG

-587 DPSEGFFVEI
+587 DPTEGFFTEI
-597 AETFSGIGG
+597 SETLSGVGG

-611 RSNLRGGYY
+611 RSNFRGGYY

-629 VGVKGRLGH
+629 FGVKGRLGH

-672 GSAGAVG
+672 GSGGAVG
-679 GNNIYSGS
+679 GNNIYSGTV
-687 LEIVSNLGLN
+687 EIVSNLGVT
-697 KDAGVRWTVFS
+697 KDAGLRWTVFS
-708 DFGSVWSTD
+708 DFGSVWATD
-717 FPSGVTKPDEE
+717 FPSGVTKPDEQ

-749 YWAKPLADQSHDNTK
+749 YWAKPLAEQSHDNTK

>member
-1 MSWVWPD
+1 MRNL
-8 HSILGHLM
+8 SIAF
-16 RKLLIVF
+16 I
-23 LAFCFFSINYNIL
+23 AFCIFSFYYNVM
-36 PVQAQAASEQVRIS
+36 PVQAQATTEQVRIS
-50 EITVSGN
+50 GIKVTGN
-57 RRVAV
+57 RRVAE

-80 ELSQSL
+80 GLSQSL
-86 ERLFATNLFKDIKLD
+86 ERLYATNLFKDIKLD
-101 LNGSVLIVTIVEN
+101 IDGSVLTVTIVEN

-122 EGNDVISDKKL
+122 EGNDVITDERL

-143 IYNRQL
+143 VYNRQV
-149 ALDSA
+149 ALDA
-154 GKLLEVYQAGGRFAA
+154 AAKLLDVYRAGGRFAA
-169 AVEPK
+169 VVEPK
-174 IIELDENRIDLV
+174 IIELDENRVDLV

-201 FSGNQK
+201 FSGNQN

-225 AFLTPNDKFDEGRL
+225 AFLTPNDKYDEGRL

-287 VSNISISSEIASV
+287 VNNINMTSEIENI
-300 DLDSLKSFMAFG
+300 DLDSLKSLMAFG
-312 DDNWYDVR
+312 NDNWYDVR

-334 NLGYS
+334 AFGYA
-339 FVDVMPEIITDPTTG
+339 FVDVTPEIKTDPATG
-354 MLDIVIKIGPARR
+354 MLDIAVNIGQSRR
-367 NYIERIEFVDN
+367 NFVERIEFVDN

-385 IRRRFELVEGDAFNQ
+385 IRREFELVEGDAFNQ

-410 RNLGYFSKVDVEN
+410 RNLGYFSKVDVQN

-432 ITRDT
+432 ITRVT
-437 VQEQSTG
+437 VEEQSTG
-444 DFSVGVGYSS
+444 DFSIGVGYSS

-484 TRTDFIFGLTQ
+484 TQTDFVFGLTQ
-495 PYLFDRDLTGSID
+495 PYLFGRDLTGSID
-508 VFKAKSTAN
+508 VFKTKSSAN
-517 NTSANRTGFDL
+517 NTSTNRTGFDL
-528 GARFDAANDVYHRV
+528 GARFNAANDVYHRV

-557 ATSVTGESGKSLLKS
+557 ATSVTGENGKSLLKS
-572 AVGYTIG
+572 AVSYTIG

-587 DPSEGFFVEI
+587 DPTEGFFTEI
-597 AETFSGIGG
+597 SETLSGVGG

-611 RSNLRGGYY
+611 RSNFRGGYY

-629 VGVKGRLGH
+629 FGVKGRLGH

-672 GSAGAVG
+672 GSGGAVG
-679 GNNIYSGS
+679 GNNIYSGTV
-687 LEIVSNLGLN
+687 EIVSNLGIT
-697 KDAGVRWTVFS
+697 KDAGLRWTVFS
-708 DFGSVWSTD
+708 DFGSVWATD
-717 FPSGVTKPDEE
+717 FPSGVTKPDEQ

-749 YWAKPLADQSHDNTK
+749 YWAKPLAEQSHDNTK

>member
-1 MSWVWPD
+1 
-8 HSILGHLM
+8 M
-16 RKLLIVF
+16 RKLSIAF
-23 LAFCFFSINYNIL
+23 LAFCIFSIHYNIT
-36 PVQAQAASEQVRIS
+36 PIKAQAAAEQVRIS
-50 EITVSGN
+50 EITVTGN
-57 RRVAV
+57 RRVAE

-80 ELSQSL
+80 GLSQSL

-101 LNGSVLIVTIVEN
+101 LNGSVLTVTIVEN

-122 EGNDVISDKKL
+122 EGNDVISDEKL
-133 LEVIDVQPRR
+133 LEVIDLQPRR

-149 ALDSA
+149 ALDSVR
-154 GKLLEVYQAGGRFAA
+154 KLLEVYQAGGRFAA

-201 FSGNQK
+201 FSGNQN
-207 FSDRA
+207 FNDRA

-287 VSNISISSEIASV
+287 VSNISVSSEIASV
-300 DLDSLKSFMAFG
+300 DLDALKSLIAFG

-339 FVDVMPEIITDPTTG
+339 FVDVTPEIITDPETG
-354 MLDIVIKIGPARR
+354 MLDIAIKIGQARR
-367 NYIERIEFVDN
+367 NYIERIEFIDN

-432 ITRDT
+432 ITRVT

-484 TRTDFIFGLTQ
+484 TRTDFLFGLTQ

-572 AVGYTIG
+572 AFGYTIG

-587 DPSEGFFVEI
+587 DPSDGFFAEI
-597 AETFSGIGG
+597 AETFSGVGG

-749 YWAKPLADQSHDNTK
+749 YWAKPLADQSHDKTK

>member
-1 MSWVWPD
+1 
-8 HSILGHLM
+8 M
-16 RKLLIVF
+16 RKLSIAF
-23 LAFCFFSINYNIL
+23 IAFCIFSIYYNVM
-36 PVQAQAASEQVRIS
+36 PVRAQATTEQVRITG
-50 EITVSGN
+50 INVTGN
-57 RRVAV
+57 RRVAE

-80 ELSQSL
+80 GLSQSL

-101 LNGSVLIVTIVEN
+101 LDGSVLTVTIVEN

-122 EGNDVISDKKL
+122 EGNDVITDERL
-133 LEVIDVQPRR
+133 LEIIDVQPRR
-143 IYNRQL
+143 IYNRQV
-149 ALDSA
+149 ALDA
-154 GKLLEVYQAGGRFAA
+154 AAKLLDVYRASGRFAA
-169 AVEPK
+169 VVEPK
-174 IIELDENRIDLV
+174 IIELDENRVDLV

-201 FSGNQK
+201 FSGNQN

-212 LSQAIVS
+212 LGQAIVS
-219 REKRWW
+219 REQRWW
-225 AFLTPNDKFDEGRL
+225 AFLTPNDKYDEGRL

-287 VSNISISSEIASV
+287 VNNIDMTSEIENI
-300 DLDSLKSFMAFG
+300 DLDSLKSLMTFG

-334 NLGYS
+334 VFGYA
-339 FVDVMPEIITDPTTG
+339 FVDVTPEIKTDPATG
-354 MLDIVIKIGPARR
+354 TLDIAITIGQARR
-367 NYIERIEFVDN
+367 NFVERIEFIDN

-385 IRRRFELVEGDAFNQ
+385 IRREFELVEGDAFNQ

-410 RNLGYFSKVDVEN
+410 RNLGYFSKVDVQN
-423 IRGSSADQT
+423 IRGSDADQT
-432 ITRDT
+432 ITRVT
-437 VQEQSTG
+437 VEEQSTG
-444 DFSVGVGYSS
+444 DFSIGVGYSS

-484 TRTDFIFGLTQ
+484 TQTDFVFGLTQ
-495 PYLFDRDLTGSID
+495 PYLFGRDLTGSID
-508 VFKAKSTAN
+508 VFKTKSTAN
-517 NTSANRTGFDL
+517 NTSANRTGVDL
-528 GARFDAANDVYHRV
+528 GARFNAANDVYHSV

-557 ATSVTGESGKSLLKS
+557 ATSFTGENGKSLLKS
-572 AVGYTIG
+572 AVSYTIG
-579 KDTRDNRF
+579 RDTRDSRF
-587 DPSEGFFVEI
+587 DPTEGFFTEI
-597 AETFSGIGG
+597 SETFSGVGG

-629 VGVKGRLGH
+629 LGVKGRVGH

-672 GSAGAVG
+672 GSGGAVG
-679 GNNIYSGS
+679 GNNIYSGTV
-687 LEIVSNLGLN
+687 EVVSNLGVT

-708 DFGSVWSTD
+708 DFGSVWATD
-717 FPSGVTKPDEE
+717 FPSGVTKPDDKT
-728 AMRSSLGFGILWNTV
+728 MRSSLGFGILWNTV

-749 YWAKPLADQSHDNTK
+749 YWAKPLTEQSHDNTK

>member
-1 MSWVWPD
+1 MRNL
-8 HSILGHLM
+8 SIAF
-16 RKLLIVF
+16 I
-23 LAFCFFSINYNIL
+23 AFCIFSFYYNVM
-36 PVQAQAASEQVRIS
+36 PVQAQATTEQVRIS
-50 EITVSGN
+50 GIKVTGN
-57 RRVAV
+57 RRVAE

-80 ELSQSL
+80 GLSQSL
-86 ERLFATNLFKDIKLD
+86 ERLYATNLFKDIKLD
-101 LNGSVLIVTIVEN
+101 IDGSVLTVTIVEN

-122 EGNDVISDKKL
+122 EGNDVITDERL

-143 IYNRQL
+143 VYNRQV
-149 ALDSA
+149 ALDA
-154 GKLLEVYQAGGRFAA
+154 AAKLLDVYRAGGRFAA
-169 AVEPK
+169 VVEPK
-174 IIELDENRIDLV
+174 IIELDENRVDLV

-201 FSGNQK
+201 FSGNQN

-225 AFLTPNDKFDEGRL
+225 AFLTPNDKYDEGRL

-287 VSNISISSEIASV
+287 VNNINMTSEIENI
-300 DLDSLKSFMAFG
+300 DLDSLKSLMAFG
-312 DDNWYDVR
+312 NDNWYDVR

-334 NLGYS
+334 AFGYA
-339 FVDVMPEIITDPTTG
+339 FVDVTPEIKTDPATG
-354 MLDIVIKIGPARR
+354 MLDIAVNIGQSRR
-367 NYIERIEFVDN
+367 NFVERIEFVDN

-385 IRRRFELVEGDAFNQ
+385 IRREFELVEGDAFNQ

-410 RNLGYFSKVDVEN
+410 RNLGYFSKVDVQN

-432 ITRDT
+432 ITRVT
-437 VQEQSTG
+437 VEEQSTG
-444 DFSVGVGYSS
+444 DFSIGVGYSS

-484 TRTDFIFGLTQ
+484 TQTDFVFGLTQ
-495 PYLFDRDLTGSID
+495 PYLFGRDLTGSID
-508 VFKAKSTAN
+508 VFKTKSSAN
-517 NTSANRTGFDL
+517 NTSTNRTGFDL
-528 GARFDAANDVYHRV
+528 GARFNAANDVYHRV

-557 ATSVTGESGKSLLKS
+557 ATSVTGENGKSLLKS
-572 AVGYTIG
+572 AVSYTIG

-587 DPSEGFFVEI
+587 DPTEGFFTEI
-597 AETFSGIGG
+597 SETLSGVGG

-611 RSNLRGGYY
+611 RSNFRGGYY

-629 VGVKGRLGH
+629 FGVKGRLGH

-672 GSAGAVG
+672 GSGGAVG
-679 GNNIYSGS
+679 GNNIYSGTI
-687 LEIVSNLGLN
+687 EIVSNLGVT
-697 KDAGVRWTVFS
+697 KDAGLRWTVFS
-708 DFGSVWSTD
+708 DFGSVWATD
-717 FPSGVTKPDEE
+717 FSSGVTKPDEQ

-749 YWAKPLADQSHDNTK
+749 YWAKPLAEQSHDNTK

>member
-1 MSWVWPD
+1 
-8 HSILGHLM
+8 M
-16 RKLLIVF
+16 RKLSIAF
-23 LAFCFFSINYNIL
+23 IAFCIFSVYYNVM
-36 PVQAQAASEQVRIS
+36 PVQAQATTEQVRITG
-50 EITVSGN
+50 INVTGN
-57 RRVAV
+57 RRVAE

-80 ELSQSL
+80 GLSQSL
-86 ERLFATNLFKDIKLD
+86 ERLFATNLFKDITLD
-101 LNGSVLIVTIVEN
+101 LDGSVLTVTIVEN

-122 EGNDVISDKKL
+122 EGNDVITDERL
-133 LEVIDVQPRR
+133 LEIIDVQPRR
-143 IYNRQL
+143 IYNRQV
-149 ALDSA
+149 ALDA
-154 GKLLEVYQAGGRFAA
+154 AAKLLDVYRASGRFAA
-169 AVEPK
+169 FVEPK
-174 IIELDENRIDLV
+174 MIELDENRVDLV

-201 FSGNQK
+201 FSGNQN

-212 LSQAIVS
+212 LGQAIVS
-219 REKRWW
+219 REQRWW
-225 AFLTPNDKFDEGRL
+225 AFLTPNDKYDEGRL

-287 VSNISISSEIASV
+287 VNNIDMTSEIENI
-300 DLDSLKSFMAFG
+300 DLDSLKSLMTFG

-334 NLGYS
+334 VFGYA
-339 FVDVMPEIITDPTTG
+339 FVDVKPEIKTDPATG
-354 MLDIVIKIGPARR
+354 TLDIAITIGQARR
-367 NYIERIEFVDN
+367 NFVERIEFIDN

-385 IRRRFELVEGDAFNQ
+385 IRREFELVEGDAFNQ

-410 RNLGYFSKVDVEN
+410 RNLGYFSKVDVQN
-423 IRGSSADQT
+423 IRGSDADQT
-432 ITRDT
+432 ITRVT
-437 VQEQSTG
+437 VEEQSTG

-484 TRTDFIFGLTQ
+484 TQTDFVFGLTQ
-495 PYLFDRDLTGSID
+495 PYLFGRDLTGSID
-508 VFKAKSTAN
+508 VFKTKSTAN
-517 NTSANRTGFDL
+517 NTSANRTGVDL
-528 GARFDAANDVYHRV
+528 GARFDAANDVYHSV

-557 ATSVTGESGKSLLKS
+557 ATSVTGENGKSLLKS
-572 AVGYTIG
+572 AVSYTIG
-579 KDTRDNRF
+579 RDTRDSRF
-587 DPSEGFFVEI
+587 DPTEGFFTEI
-597 AETFSGIGG
+597 SETFSGVGG

-629 VGVKGRLGH
+629 LGVKGWVGH

-672 GSAGAVG
+672 GSGGAVG
-679 GNNIYSGS
+679 GNNIYSGTV
-687 LEIVSNLGLN
+687 EVVSNLGVT

-708 DFGSVWSTD
+708 DFGSVWATD
-717 FPSGVTKPDEE
+717 FPSGVTKPDDKT
-728 AMRSSLGFGILWNTV
+728 MRSSLGFGILWNTV

-749 YWAKPLADQSHDNTK
+749 HWAKPLTEQSHDNTK